1 MPASSRPRPL
11 PRSFSK
17 LGDEGAG
24 FLPGRHAIDGYG
36 AGGFQFADMSHR
48 GSILAL
54 PSGIYAWDAATPDDL
69 TLEAFARVLAEPRAE
84 IEHLLIGTGAAMLPL
99 FDLRAELRRRGLPA
113 EPMATGAAAR
123 TYSILLG
130 EKRKVAAALLATA

>member
-1 MPASSRPRPL
+1 MAAA
-11 PRSFSK
+11 
-17 LGDEGAG
+17 GAG
-24 FLPGRHAIDGYG
+24 FLPGQHAIDGYG

-54 PSGIYAWDAATPDDL
+54 PSGIYAWDAATPGDL
-69 TLEAFARVLAEPRAE
+69 TLEAFARVLAEPTGA
-84 IEHLLIGTGAAMLPL
+84 IEHLLIGTGTQMLPL
-99 FDLRAELRRRGLPA
+99 FDLRAALRAKGIPA

-130 EKRKVAAALLATA
+130 EKRKVAAALLAVE